1 MDQHVDASDSRES
14 TIDRLAQAV
23 ARHVGSAGDHVTA
36 LPALPLHRRDAPT
49 GPVDCIYPLS
59 LAVTAQGSKQVT
71 IGGKVL
77 NYGPGQSMLLTIDLP
92 IVAHVTRA
100 TTREPYLGLV
110 LKLDASLVAQAA
122 SEMKLPRPDDAHAH
136 ELTPIERLDSE
147 LFDALRRL
155 IALLDDPRLLP
166 RLAPLIQQE
175 IIIRLLAGPYGA
187 HLRQLSVIK
196 PPREQVARVV
206 AWIKQN
212 FTKAI
217 PVDELASN
225 ANMSP
230 SVFRQHFRAITG
242 MNPLQYLKQ
251 LRLQEARQLL
261 LKRNI
266 DAGSAAVLVGYE
278 SASQFSREYRRLFGA
293 PPQQDVRRMR
303 SS

>member
-1 MDQHVDASDSRES
+1 MNDRNDASNSRGPTIDLLARAIERHVES
-14 TIDRLAQAV
+14 T
-23 ARHVGSAGDHVTA
+23 GDHVTA
-36 LPALPLHRRDAPT
+36 FPPLSLHRRDAPT
-49 GPVDCIYPLS
+49 EPVHCIYPLS

-71 IGGKVL
+71 IGDRVL

-136 ELTPIERLDSE
+136 ELIPIERLDSE
-147 LFDALRRL
+147 LFDALCRL
-155 IALLDDPRLLP
+155 IALLDDLRLLP

-175 IIIRLLAGPYGA
+175 IIIRLLAGRYGA
-187 HLRQLSVIK
+187 RLRQLSVIK

-230 SVFRQHFRAITG
+230 SVFRQHLAANAVAYSVPHLNR
-242 MNPLQYLKQ
+242 
-251 LRLQEARQLL
+251 L

-266 DAGSAAVLVGYE
+266 DASSAGSPGRPLL
-278 SASQFSREYRRLFGA
+278 SCQS
-293 PPQQDVRRMR
+293 
-303 SS
+303 